1 MTFYST
7 FVNQIQGLIR
17 RCSQTASSHL
27 SQISELV
34 TYMALE
40 HVPLVTLSLTAVTVI
55 RKYCIVQATT
65 RLIVYSFAFQCLA
78 AEGAVLVLHEGA
90 TAYEA
95 VNMIDF
101 ERHASRHAISWYEYA
116 LNTGRNLSNGS
127 LDFVT
132 ECIKSANWGIAV
144 FYARPDADGYLRFIV
159 NEGSYRWQRRGKVEA
174 RVGPSPTDI
183 SASDGERIRSQCVFL
198 HGYKI
203 MLRSDI
209 LEKLIKKNPW
219 L

>member
-1 MTFYST
+1 MLPDGFES
-7 FVNQIQGLIR
+7 LEPDIR
-17 RCSQTASSHL
+17 TSDVYGSGTCSPSDAVFDSSD
-27 SQISELV
+27 SN
-34 TYMALE
+34 
-40 HVPLVTLSLTAVTVI
+40 P
-55 RKYCIVQATT
+55 
-65 RLIVYSFAFQCLA
+65 FAFQCLA